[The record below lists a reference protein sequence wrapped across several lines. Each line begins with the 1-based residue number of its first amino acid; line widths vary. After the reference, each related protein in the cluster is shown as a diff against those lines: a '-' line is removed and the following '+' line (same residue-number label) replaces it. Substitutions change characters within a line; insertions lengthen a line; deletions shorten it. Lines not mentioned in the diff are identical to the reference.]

1 MFERMFNEYEDKV
14 LYPNTT
20 MCLILKDKNGLKL
33 KFNIV
38 RFEIIL
44 IFAFTGIYYI
54 LYLLEHKKLAFLCLA
69 FAVVLIFFYCI
80 SLNNEKIRKDKT
92 NKGKPNKEKSNE
104 SQISPRFK
112 NTIFVLTDFGID
124 VTDTEQLNNLLKE
137 IDHEKTGYWGTFV
150 GIIKFVCVSLIVPVI
165 VETIKMVLKSNSFI
179 KTIDRLGVIIFF
191 CLLFALF
198 GFAIYQILIEIISR
212 RNNNLDRFKRDVEDV
227 LVFKKQA
234 SKVLQ
239 EMR

>member
-1 MFERMFNEYEDKV
+1 M
-14 LYPNTT
+14 
-20 MCLILKDKNGLKL
+20 
-33 KFNIV
+33 
-38 RFEIIL
+38 
-44 IFAFTGIYYI
+44 
-54 LYLLEHKKLAFLCLA
+54 
-69 FAVVLIFFYCI
+69 

-92 NKGKPNKEKSNE
+92 NKGKHNE

-124 VTDTEQLNNLLKE
+124 VTDKEQLNNLLKK
-137 IDHEKTGYWGTFV
+137 IDHEKTGYWSAFAGS
-150 GIIKFVCVSLIVPVI
+150 IKFVCVSLIVPVI

-191 CLLFALF
+191 GLLFALF

-227 LVFKKQA
+227 LVF
-234 SKVLQ
+234 
-239 EMR
+239 